1 MTLLE
6 AIVFIIALISIP
18 FLFVFLNVSSLWV
31 FQSFT
36 TLLEKPSTESL
47 KQLIIWLIISS
58 IASILLILAMSI
70 VREFIRPLI
79 AIIYVTI
86 YSH

>member
-6 AIVFIIALISIP
+6 VIVFIIALISIP
-18 FLFVFLNVSSLWV
+18 FLFIFLNVSSLWV

-36 TLLEKPSTESL
+36 TLLEKPSIGAF
-47 KQLIIWLIISS
+47 KQLIIWLIISV

-70 VREFIRPLI
+70 VKEFIRPLI